1 MRTIA
6 IVNQKGG
13 CGKTTVSI
21 NLASALAELGK
32 KVLLVDMDAQ
42 SHCAVGLAVPEEQI
56 EQSIYDVLI
65 SKSRNEPM
73 RLTEILWQ
81 IGERLELAPAS
92 IDLSAFEQQMAG
104 IAERECCLRDVLA
117 AVTGEY
123 DFCVIDCPPAVG
135 LLTFNA
141 LRAATDVIVP
151 VETGY
156 FALHGLSKQLET
168 LSILCKRC
176 QQEVSV
182 RVLASMYDIRT
193 KMAREI
199 LAELRSHFSDRMFR
213 TVVNFNT
220 KITEAASFGQPVNE
234 YDPASKGQQD
244 FKTLAQEVI
253 DASESR
259 QAKSK
264 RLVDSLA
271 DQLESIGASANELL
285 EIAQPDVAGT
295 GVHEV
300 TAASTPEVARA
311 GDGRVTPESKPGA
324 SQVPAGGPQI
334 ELPRSAGG
342 AVEPRPAAVPASR
355 AGAVETKSAS
365 SPSSGAAASA
375 RTVGSV
381 PATAGRHS
389 AAEVRPES
397 TPPGGR
403 DSAATQGRAQSAPA
417 RPAEVKATPHRPD
430 AALARAADGK
440 ALQNR
445 IETTPA
451 ADKAATQNRPTSA
464 PPAAVAAPQASIASA
479 RPAATSG
486 STAPGARPTTTSNT
500 PGPRATTPASNA
512 PAAPATIRTTNAPV
526 TPATTAPATSSSTA
540 SPARPAATPNT
551 PATPATAAPATA
563 PATTAAPTVPAT
575 TAPTKGRSFAEV
587 LRAADAKLSDYYGV
601 NQIRDAVVFVTLYPR
616 ARSVQIAGD
625 FNNWQP
631 AATPMVRIGETG
643 VWQAKMKLPHGTY
656 RYRLVVDGQ
665 WQQDPY
671 NERTEVNPY
680 GELNSVVEIQ

>member
-1 MRTIA
+1 MRTVA

-32 KVLLVDMDAQ
+32 RVLLVDMDPQ

-65 SKSRNEPM
+65 SKSRGEPM

-104 IAERECCLRDVLA
+104 IADRECCLRNVLMDVD
-117 AVTGEY
+117 GEY
-123 DFCVIDCPPAVG
+123 DFCVVDCPPAVS

-141 LRAATDVIVP
+141 LRAATDVVVP

-199 LAELRSHFSDRMFR
+199 LAELRSHFSERMFK

-220 KITEAASFGQPVNE
+220 RIKEAASFGQPIGE

-244 FKTLAQEVI
+244 FRSLAQEVI
-253 DASESR
+253 GVAEHP
-259 QAKSK
+259 QVKSK

-271 DQLESIGASANELL
+271 DQLESIGASANDLL
-285 EIAQPDVAGT
+285 KSAKPAVVAEPPKRSETIPISTTAQPHKVTPPPAP
-295 GVHEV
+295 V
-300 TAASTPEVARA
+300 TAAAAPAAIPIATAPAPAAPVTKEKEVA
-311 GDGRVTPESKPGA
+311 V
-324 SQVPAGGPQI
+324 VPA
-334 ELPRSAGG
+334 
-342 AVEPRPAAVPASR
+342 AAPV
-355 AGAVETKSAS
+355 
-365 SPSSGAAASA
+365 
-375 RTVGSV
+375 
-381 PATAGRHS
+381 ATA
-389 AAEVRPES
+389 
-397 TPPGGR
+397 
-403 DSAATQGRAQSAPA
+403 
-417 RPAEVKATPHRPD
+417 
-430 AALARAADGK
+430 
-440 ALQNR
+440 
-445 IETTPA
+445 
-451 ADKAATQNRPTSA
+451 
-464 PPAAVAAPQASIASA
+464 
-479 RPAATSG
+479 
-486 STAPGARPTTTSNT
+486 
-500 PGPRATTPASNA
+500 A
-512 PAAPATIRTTNAPV
+512 PAAPAKAP
-526 TPATTAPATSSSTA
+526 TLAGPAIP
-540 SPARPAATPNT
+540 
-551 PATPATAAPATA
+551 AAPAVEPVVQA
-563 PATTAAPTVPAT
+563 ATSAPTVD
-575 TAPTKGRSFAEV
+575 E
-587 LRAADAKLSDYYGV
+587 KLSDYYGV
-601 NQIRDAVVFVTLYPR
+601 NQIQDAVVFVTLYPR
-616 ARSVQIAGD
+616 AGSVQIAGD

-631 AATPMVRIGETG
+631 AATTMQRVGDSG
-643 VWQAKMKLPHGTY
+643 VWQLKMKLPQGTY

-671 NERTEVNPY
+671 NERTELNPY
-680 GELNSVVEIQ
+680 GEYNSLLDVH